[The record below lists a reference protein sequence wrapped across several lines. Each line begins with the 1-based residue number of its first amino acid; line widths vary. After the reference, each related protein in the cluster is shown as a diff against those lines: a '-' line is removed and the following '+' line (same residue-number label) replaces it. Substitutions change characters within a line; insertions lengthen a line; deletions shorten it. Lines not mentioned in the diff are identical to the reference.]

1 MKLDSVIATK
11 SIRIVVVFVVLLVCC
26 LSPLA
31 SSSHWSKHQKP
42 NNDQQLAA
50 AAAAAAA
57 VSSYSSSSSSS
68 ASAQK
73 VKVLDSPNLRLEFCD
88 ECHLFLGGLFPVHA
102 PKYARQT
109 VVTVVPNDVAT
120 QKSTQVRQPDFT

>member
-11 SIRIVVVFVVLLVCC
+11 SIRIVVVFVVLAVCC

-57 VSSYSSSSSSS
+57 ISSYSSSSS
-68 ASAQK
+68 ASTQK

-88 ECHLFLGGLFPVHA
+88 DCHLFLGGLFPVHA

-120 QKSTQVRQPDFT
+120 QKSTQVRQPAF

>member
-1 MKLDSVIATK
+1 MKLNSIIATK
-11 SIRIVVVFVVLLVCC
+11 SIRIVVVFVVLVVCC

-31 SSSHWSKHQKP
+31 SSSHWSKHQRP

-57 VSSYSSSSSSS
+57 VSSYSSSSS

-88 ECHLFLGGLFPVHA
+88 DCHLFLGGLFPVHA

-120 QKSTQVRQPDFT
+120 QKSTQVRQTDFT